1 MWQASLLSE
10 KTGNVLA
17 HLLSYLL
24 HLMFVALWRKPVI
37 CRCPYGSA
45 WVRGSSIP
53 TTLSSVK
60 HHRRISPRVEIDS
73 LLFGCEYTTQGKR
86 TLTHP
91 IHGTDVPSNRQCL
104 ILPSDPPGKPIGEA
118 TLDLHTIGT
127 GLVPQISQVYIFG
140 SCFNYYSRIEILILD
155 CGEDPESITLAEIN
169 SKLHWFVFYEN
180 GELAAHNWAEIVS
193 PSLLGVH

>member
-1 MWQASLLSE
+1 ME
-10 KTGNVLA
+10 PMK
-17 HLLSYLL
+17 
-24 HLMFVALWRKPVI
+24 
-37 CRCPYGSA
+37 
-45 WVRGSSIP
+45 SS
-53 TTLSSVK
+53 TFNTWADE
-60 HHRRISPRVEIDS
+60 ISPRLPKFTSEILEERITMVSPPLPVNEQSDNLLS
-73 LLFGCEYTTQGKR
+73 LTTARFSCGLYYR
-86 TLTHP
+86 HP

-127 GLVPQISQVYIFG
+127 GLVPRISQVYIFG
-140 SCFNYYSRIEILILD
+140 SRFNYYSRIEILILD